1 MQEINFKKLIK
12 SYDQNLLDNLRGF
25 GKDDEYL
32 KFWVPGT
39 NDYQSFL
46 NLVDA
51 LAETKLL
58 NFKINFDYNNDE
70 IKLVDQIGAFLNKIS
85 NYKKIKNNNS
95 IIFEVELIRKK
106 YEDFIFSRKNKIKDN
121 KSNNID
127 KTKEVLAIRVD
138 ENIKSFYKKKLDL
151 IVCKNFFSEKEFGNI
166 EDYYIDQ
173 IGSAKIAICIKKQ
186 IIKGTYH
193 NITEQSDF
201 KKLINIFF
209 EIILNKN
216 IQEAADHGAIYLEE
230 KIRGYNQIRYDKGI
244 ILPDQAGSYFTL
256 IKKTIRNIFLNYQIK
271 TKTKFDVNKNY
282 YKTSEDWKK
291 LDYDKKLLKINSILN
306 EIYIDF
312 NELSNENLSI
322 NKIENNFKIFLNV
335 DKKFTKI
342 QERVNL
348 LLYLEI
354 KLKKIDNSL
363 EVFIEEILDK
373 NKLRLKNSPQNI
385 A

>member
-138 ENIKSFYKKKLDL
+138 ENIKSFYKKK
-151 IVCKNFFSEKEFGNI
+151 
-166 EDYYIDQ
+166 
-173 IGSAKIAICIKKQ
+173 
-186 IIKGTYH
+186 
-193 NITEQSDF
+193 
-201 KKLINIFF
+201 
-209 EIILNKN
+209 
-216 IQEAADHGAIYLEE
+216 
-230 KIRGYNQIRYDKGI
+230 IR
-244 ILPDQAGSYFTL
+244 
-256 IKKTIRNIFLNYQIK
+256 
-271 TKTKFDVNKNY
+271 
-282 YKTSEDWKK
+282 
-291 LDYDKKLLKINSILN
+291 
-306 EIYIDF
+306 F
-312 NELSNENLSI
+312 NCL
-322 NKIENNFKIFLNV
+322 
-335 DKKFTKI
+335 
-342 QERVNL
+342 
-348 LLYLEI
+348 
-354 KLKKIDNSL
+354 
-363 EVFIEEILDK
+363 
-373 NKLRLKNSPQNI
+373 
-385 A
+385 